1 MSVKFI
7 LSLTVILYL
16 NHYLPHVLGPAGSIL
31 PNHLQLVVIQS
42 VFGQSSL
49 FRTLCDEATS
59 SYWCGAQ
66 HLYPEA
72 KLYKNR
78 VQAYVVVWFEVADR
92 VVHGEAVMPQAVQGV
107 CCHGPCL

>member
-1 MSVKFI
+1 MSVEFI

-31 PNHLQLVVIQS
+31 PNHLQLVEIQS

-66 HLYPEA
+66 HLYPDAKFYKTRVWVYFVLYVDEEA
-72 KLYKNR
+72 I
-78 VQAYVVVWFEVADR
+78 
-92 VVHGEAVMPQAVQGV
+92 MPQAVQGV